1 MSSIFLFLFN
11 RWTASLLGIGAI
23 GMLIWYVGP
32 LIAIAD
38 YQPLE
43 SERSRVIFI
52 CVVVLIFVGYLLWRL
67 IKAVRSNSRLM
78 SGLAKPAAEEVP
90 PGDVAAAQELEK
102 LQKRFE
108 EAVAL
113 LKRGKDGT
121 SSGLRSLLPG
131 RQYLYVLPW
140 YIFIGAPGSG
150 KTTALVNCGIRF
162 PLSERIGQEKIRGVG
177 GTRNCDWWFSD
188 EAVFLD
194 TAGRYTTQESDQQ
207 VDRKAWKG
215 FLELL
220 KKYRPRRPINGVIVT
235 VSVADLLE
243 QSKASLELQ
252 ATAVRSRIQ
261 ELHEHLGIRF
271 PLYVLVTKA
280 DLLAGFMDFFSEYGR
295 EDRAQV
301 WGVTFPLTETDSAP
315 MPGINDELGALE
327 QRLNDRLVDRLQQ
340 EHDLQKRA
348 LIYSFPQQFATLR
361 EPLVEFLAHVFEP
374 SSFEVRPMVRGVY
387 FTSGTQEG
395 SPIDRIMGQLSRAF
409 GLEALVLPPSKPTGM
424 SYFLT
429 RLIKDVMFA
438 EAGIAGTNLRWERR
452 RSILRWAVLSLAGL
466 VAIGAIAAWSI
477 SYSRNKTYVA
487 DVETNLQEASK
498 QFEALQGSSTSDV
511 VSLLPTL
518 RTVRNLAVTA
528 QAAEDEAPLS
538 MTFGLYQGDKLG
550 AAATAAYQR
559 LLQDAF
565 LPRLQARIEQQL
577 RTSGQQNPELLYE
590 GLKAYVMLNDARHFD
605 ANALKLFITADW
617 ESTLPREVT
626 VEQRKELV
634 SHLNAL
640 LRRGAVSSPIP
651 PDAQL
656 IASARDALART
667 PIPQR
672 VYNRLKRQGL
682 GSDLPQFSVA
692 RAAGPTAASVFVMS
706 SGQPLTKGVPGLF
719 SYDGYY
725 KVFIP
730 AAEQVAKQLA
740 DEEEWVLGTA
750 VQDKGKVIDLEGR
763 NRLNLEVR
771 RVYLEEYARTWEQ
784 FVNDIKLIRAG
795 NLEQSVQSARVL
807 SGPDSPLPQLLRAI
821 VKEVTLLRTE
831 PTEKDLIDK
840 ATETVTKRRD
850 DLMKLLNQQRGQPA
864 STTDPSR
871 LEAIVDDRF
880 DNLRR
885 LARSAGPGQP
895 APVDAT
901 VQLIGELYTLLLATQ
916 TAIKSASAP
925 PPSDIPTKIK
935 AEAGRLPEPLRS
947 MLLTLSQGG
956 ANQALG
962 ATRENISRAIP
973 TGIGKFCEDAISGR
987 YPFVRSS
994 NRDVTQDDFAR
1005 LFAPGGIIDDFFQK
1019 NLASYVDTAT
1029 RPWRFRQV
1037 GDSTITTSSATLL
1050 QFQRAQAIR
1059 DIFFRGARTA
1069 GFRLDFK
1076 PMEMDASI
1084 TQLILDVDGQIVSY
1098 SHGPQVRTAVQW
1110 PGPRGSTQTR
1120 LQFSPPL
1127 ASGTSAQIF
1136 DGPWALFRMLDRA
1149 KIETTP
1155 QAERFLVT
1163 FTIDGR
1169 KAKFEVTTS
1178 SVQNPFRL
1186 PELEQFACPEKL

>member
-1 MSSIFLFLFN
+1 MSTIFSFVFN
-11 RWTASLLGIGAI
+11 RWIASLCGFGAI
-23 GMLIWYVGP
+23 GLLIWYVGP
-32 LIAIAD
+32 LIAVAD

-43 SERSRVIFI
+43 SERSRYI
-52 CVVVLIFVGYLLWRL
+52 CIGVVVLLFVGYLLWRL
-67 IKAVRSNSRLM
+67 IKAVRSNSQLM
-78 SGLAKPAAEEVP
+78 SGLSKPAAGEAP
-90 PGDVAAAQELEK
+90 PGDAAAAQEVAK

-121 SSGLRSLLPG
+121 STGLRSLLPG
-131 RQYLYVLPW
+131 RQYLYDLPW

-207 VDRKAWKG
+207 VDRTAWNG
-215 FLELL
+215 FLKLL

-243 QSKASLELQ
+243 QNKASLETQ
-252 ATAVRSRIQ
+252 AVAVRSRIQ

-271 PLYVLVTKA
+271 PVYVLVTKA
-280 DLLAGFMDFFSEYGR
+280 DLMAGFMEFFSEYGR
-295 EDRAQV
+295 EERAQV
-301 WGVTFPLTETDSAP
+301 WGVTFPLTETDANP
-315 MPGINDELGALE
+315 LPGITDELAALE

-340 EHDLQKRA
+340 EPDLQKRA
-348 LIYSFPQQFATLR
+348 LIYSFPQQFAALR
-361 EPLVEFLAHVFEP
+361 DPLVEFLAQIFEP

-395 SPIDRIMGQLSRAF
+395 SPIDRIMGQLARAF
-409 GLEALVLPPSKPTGM
+409 GLEALVLAPSKPTGM

-429 RLIKDVMFA
+429 RLIKDVMLA

-452 RSILRWAVLSLAGL
+452 RSILRWVVLSVAGL
-466 VAIGAIAAWSI
+466 AAIGAIAAWSI
-477 SYSRNKTYVA
+477 SYSLNKAYVA
-487 DVETNLQEASK
+487 DVESNLAAASK
-498 QFEALQGSSTSDV
+498 QFEALQGSSSSDV
-511 VSLLPTL
+511 VALLPTL

-528 QAAEDEAPLS
+528 QATETDEPMS

-550 AAATAAYQR
+550 SAAAAAYRR

-565 LPRLQARIEQQL
+565 LPRLQARLEQQL
-577 RTSGQQNPELLYE
+577 GTGGQQSPEMLYE
-590 GLKAYVMLNDARHFD
+590 GLKAYLMLSDAQHFD
-605 ANALKLFITADW
+605 PDTLKLFITTDW
-617 ESTLPREVT
+617 ESSLPREVT

-640 LRRGAVSSPIP
+640 LSRGAVSSPIP
-651 PDAQL
+651 PDVQL
-656 IASARDALART
+656 IASTRDNLART

-672 VYNRLKRQGL
+672 IYNRLKRQNL
-682 GSDLPQFSVA
+682 GGDLPQFTVA
-692 RAAGPTAASVFVMS
+692 RAGGPSAALVFVMA
-706 SGQPLTKGVPGLF
+706 SGQPLTKGVPGIF

-730 AAEQVAKQLA
+730 ASEQVARQLA
-740 DEEEWVLGTA
+740 DEEDWVLGTTA
-750 VQDKGKVIDLEGR
+750 KERSKLLDLPER
-763 NRLNLEVR
+763 NRLNVEVR
-771 RVYLEEYARTWEQ
+771 RLYLEEYARTWEQ

-795 NLEQSVQSARVL
+795 NLEQSIQSARIL
-807 SGPDSPLPQLLRAI
+807 SMPDSPLPLLLRAI
-821 VKEVTLLRTE
+821 VKEVTLIKSDT
-831 PTEKDLIDK
+831 PEKDLIDK
-840 ATETVTKRRD
+840 ASDAVSKRRD
-850 DLMKLLNQQRGQPA
+850 DLKKLLKQERGQSPPPA
-864 STTDPSR
+864 DPSR

-885 LARSAGPGQP
+885 LVRGTGSGQP
-895 APVDAT
+895 PVDAT
-901 VQLIGELYTLLLATQ
+901 VALIGELYTLLTATQ
-916 TAIKSASAP
+916 TALKSASTP
-925 PPSDIPTKIK
+925 PPSDIPTRVK

-947 MLLTLSQGG
+947 MLITLTQGG

-973 TGIGKFCEDAISGR
+973 AGIGKFCEDATAGR

-1005 LFAPGGIIDDFFQK
+1005 LFAPGGIIDEFFQK
-1019 NLASYVDTAT
+1019 NLVQYVDTAS
-1029 RPWRFRQV
+1029 RPWKFRQV
-1037 GDSTITTSSATLL
+1037 GDSTITTSSGTLL

-1076 PMEMDASI
+1076 PLEMDASI
-1084 TQLILDVDGQIVSY
+1084 TQLILDVDGQLVNY

-1127 ASGTSAQIF
+1127 AGGTSAQIF
-1136 DGPWALFRMLDRA
+1136 DGPWALFRMFDRA

-1163 FTIDGR
+1163 FSIDGR
-1169 KAKFEVTTS
+1169 KAQFEVTTS

-1186 PELEQFACPEKL
+1186 PELEQFSCPEKL